1 MTPYA
6 VILLQP
12 ALPPWL
18 IGFVL
23 LILAVAGWYTYTRC
37 ALSLQHR
44 IALWA
49 LRLASSVVLAWLVL
63 QPRRR
68 TVTHTQEAPLL
79 ALAVDA
85 SVSMTEEL
93 EGVVVSRWEKAVEFL
108 DDSKVKSRTKRY
120 RTVRYELGADVR
132 ESTASPEEIRFNA
145 PRSHLGAGIND
156 VVDKHRG
163 SDLAAIVLLS
173 DGLDQSGAELTAE
186 AKAVPIF
193 IPELERPLTKG
204 ASSRGPDVWIGDVS
218 YPKMTVANWKTGIDV
233 LVRRNGNGK
242 ASVPIHFY
250 QETQRQRTSVVQ
262 FAENE
267 QFKQISFEIEPV
279 EVGRILYRVEIV
291 PEADSDKDNNDR
303 QFLIEVTDPKNRVL
317 YLEGPPRWEFKFLKR
332 ALFSEKNYELAAY
345 VQGGDGSFI
354 NFSEAEGSARGD
366 VPAMTPDGLSTYRVV
381 ILGDLVASAL
391 QEEDWA
397 NLRSFV
403 EKGGG
408 ILMVGAKRALG
419 AEGWHT
425 VQAMQD
431 LLPATPEP
439 GSRMN
444 EGRFSV
450 DMTPS
455 GRAHPALRSFQV
467 DSALPPVLSFFGPVK
482 VGEFS
487 STLVAGLDGS
497 PILVVRRYGQGR
509 VAMVLSDSLWRWQMG
524 SSATGGEKNLYNR
537 FVTQVVYWLAPSQK
551 EVEKTDILQ
560 IMTAKSEAEVRELVT
575 IGAVYGE
582 AKEDAEAL
590 NCAITTP
597 DGRRQMLPMVRTVL
611 AEDVGLA
618 KKANGFKCTF
628 RPQTPG
634 KYEAAVSTPDGTQ
647 RSTLLLLVTEAER
660 ERTGDPINREYLSGL
675 AAQTGGK
682 FVPWKERYT
691 IFADMPYETR
701 DLESVREYPLWN
713 RYWWLLVLIFLFT
726 AEWWWRRRLDL
737 V

>member
-1 MTPYA
+1 MTPCA
-6 VILLQP
+6 VILLEP
-12 ALPPWL
+12 ALPLWL
-18 IGFVL
+18 VGFVV

-37 ALSLQHR
+37 ALSVQHR
-44 IALWA
+44 AALWA
-49 LRLASSVVLAWLVL
+49 LRLASSVILAWLVL

-68 TVTHTQEAPLL
+68 TVKHTQEAPSL
-79 ALAVDA
+79 AVAVDA

-93 EGVVVSRWEKAVEFL
+93 DGVVVGRWEKAIEFL
-108 DDSKVKSRTKRY
+108 DDSKVRSRTRRY
-120 RTVRYELGADVR
+120 RAVRYELGADVR
-132 ESTASPEEIRFNA
+132 ESTAPPEDIRFNA
-145 PRSHLGAGIND
+145 PRSHIGAGINAI
-156 VVDKHRG
+156 VDKYRG
-163 SDLAAIVLLS
+163 ADLAAIVLLS
-173 DGLDQSGAELTAE
+173 DGLDQSGAELTSE
-186 AKAVPIF
+186 ARAVPIF
-193 IPELERPLTKG
+193 IPELERPLTKE
-204 ASSRGPDVWIGDVS
+204 ASSKGPDVWIGDVS

-233 LVRRNGNGK
+233 LVRRKGSGK

-250 QETQRQRTSVVQ
+250 QESRRQRTSVVQ
-262 FAENE
+262 FAESE
-267 QFKQISFEIEPV
+267 QFKRISFEIEPV

-354 NFSEAEGSARGD
+354 NFSEAEGGARGEA
-366 VPAMTPDGLSTYRVV
+366 PAMTPEGLASYRVV
-381 ILGDLVASAL
+381 ILGDLLASAL
-391 QEEDWA
+391 QEEDWV
-397 NLRSFV
+397 NLRAFV

-408 ILMVGAKRALG
+408 ILMVGAKRAMG
-419 AEGWHT
+419 DSGWHT
-425 VQAMQD
+425 VEAMKE

-439 GSRMN
+439 GARMN

-450 DMTPS
+450 DLTPS

-467 DSALPPVLSFFGPVK
+467 DSTLPPILSFYGPVK

-497 PILVVRRYGQGR
+497 PVLAVRRYGQGR
-509 VAMVLSDSLWRWQMG
+509 AAMVLSDSLWRWQMG

-551 EVEKTDILQ
+551 EVEQTDMLQ
-560 IMTAKSEAEVRELVT
+560 IMTAKGEAEVRELVT
-575 IGAVYGE
+575 IGAVYGK
-582 AKEDAEAL
+582 AGEDAEAL
-590 NCAITTP
+590 NCRITTP
-597 DGRRQMLPMVRTVL
+597 DGRRQTLPMVPAVL

-618 KKANGFKCTF
+618 KKASGYKCTF
-628 RPQTPG
+628 RPQVPG
-634 KYEAAVSTPDGTQ
+634 KYEAEVSTPDGTQ
-647 RSTLLLLVTEAER
+647 RSTLPLLVTEAER
-660 ERTGDPINREYLSGL
+660 ERTGDPINREYLNEL
-675 AAQTGGK
+675 ASRTGGK
-682 FVPWKERYT
+682 FVPWKNRYA

-701 DLESVREYPLWN
+701 ELEIVREYPLWS